1 MLRLHSKVELKANS
15 QGKEGA
21 RGTVVGAGFVTRVA
35 VVDHTLL
42 PLHIVELDKGYYDIH
57 GDYVSLVCVHE
68 DNLIEL

>member
-15 QGKEGA
+15 Q

>member
-1 MLRLHSKVELKANS
+1 MALQLHTRVEVKANS
-15 QGKEGA
+15 EGKKGAEGKI
-21 RGTVVGAGFVTRVA
+21 VGGGFACRYNSN
-35 VVDHTLL
+35 TLS